1 MLGPILRWTHRH
13 VKGLRRSQ
21 RTTLGYLVAG
31 LVDGGCAGVAA
42 IGRQLPGPAFAK
54 HKIKRVDRFLG
65 NGRVDLAVVSQAL
78 LNWATESG
86 SRLLLALDWT
96 DLPQGKKMLS
106 LSVPSRGRALP
117 VHLRVVDERRMWK
130 SQNNLEEGLIKELLT
145 LLPLGTKPVLL
156 ADRGFGRTRLMQQL
170 KGWGVSFVLR
180 VQGVAIVRSQG
191 RKRRLQAIP
200 LQRGQTVWL
209 RRVLYRDEEPV
220 EVNVVLTWR
229 RRMKEAWTLVTDL
242 DDPPHTI
249 ITYYGR
255 RMQIE
260 ESFRDTK
267 SVRWG
272 FRFRHVR
279 LSTCERYER
288 LLMVLML
295 AYLFL
300 MAVGAQAER
309 DGRHRRLMANT
320 VRHRT
325 LSWFTV
331 GRVCIRDYLATLAT
345 CVRFLRPSLAQR

>member
-1 MLGPILRWTHRH
+1 MLGAIVRWTHRH
-13 VKGLRRSQ
+13 VKGLRKSQ
-21 RTTLGYLVAG
+21 RTTLSYLVAG
-31 LVDGGCAGVAA
+31 LIDSGSAGVAA
-42 IGRQLPGPAFAK
+42 IGRHVPGPAFVK
-54 HKIKRVDRFLG
+54 HKIKRADRFLG
-65 NGRVDLAVVSQAL
+65 NGRVDLAVLSEAL
-78 LNWATESG
+78 LSWATVNG

-130 SQNNLEEGLIKELLT
+130 SQNSLEEGLIKELLT
-145 LLPLGTKPVLL
+145 LLPFGTKPVLL

-170 KGWGVSFVLR
+170 KSWGISFVLR
-180 VQGVAIVRSQG
+180 VQGVAIVRSEG
-191 RKRRLQAIP
+191 RKRRLQTIP

-209 RRVLYRDEEPV
+209 RHVLYRDQEPV

-229 RRMKEAWTLVTDL
+229 RRMKESWSLVTDL
-242 DDPPHTI
+242 EEPPQRI
-249 ITYYGR
+249 IALYGR

-260 ESFRDTK
+260 ETFRDTK

-288 LLMVLML
+288 LMMVLML

-309 DGRHRRLMANT
+309 DGRHRCLMANT
-320 VRHRT
+320 ARRRT

-331 GRVCIRDYLATLAT
+331 GRACLRDYLRTLST
-345 CVRFLRPSLAQR
+345 CVRFLRPLLVQL